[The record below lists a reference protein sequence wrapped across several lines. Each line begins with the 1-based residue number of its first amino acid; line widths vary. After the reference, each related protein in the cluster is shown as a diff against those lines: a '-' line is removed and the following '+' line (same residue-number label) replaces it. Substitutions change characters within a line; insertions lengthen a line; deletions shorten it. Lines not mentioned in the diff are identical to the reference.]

1 MDIDRIVE
9 EWKLLYELGIAISL
23 TTDLKKLLHVVLTA
37 VTIGDGLGF
46 NRAAIFLYNR
56 PNNTMDGV
64 LGVAPDSIQEAT
76 TIWNSLR
83 NLDIRGRMA
92 SWLLN
97 EINIEAQLNSN
108 FNKTISKSRISL
120 QKDTIFKNINQK
132 QAFVFDASNLGGD
145 DQILRELNFEQFAF
159 APLISREQPIGAIVA
174 DNFYNKR
181 PIEQDDITTLFL
193 FANQSAIAIENLMS
207 IETYKNMSKRL
218 IEEQQNLI
226 HQKHIFN
233 LGRAVADITHEIK
246 NALIGAIGFLDRARK
261 ISADSNPQVYQYLE
275 IVKKELDRV
284 YNLTLDI
291 NRYAKGQNR
300 SVKKL
305 FDLEKLILDTIEAIK
320 NINSSNIQFITD
332 LSEFAKYLYGD
343 PDQIKQVLINLIK
356 NSTEAIANKKDG
368 LIKISTYKEDKFI
381 VITVEDNGGGIDIKF
396 LPYVFKPFYSTK
408 THGTG
413 LGLSIVR
420 EIVQEHNGV
429 ISLDNFVGKG
439 AKFIIKIPNL
449 VEEEKNEKKDNGS
462 G

>member
-1 MDIDRIVE
+1 MDRDRIVE
-9 EWKLLYELGIAISL
+9 ELKLLYELGIAISL
-23 TTDLKKLLHVVLTA
+23 TTELKKLLHVVLTA

-56 PNNTMDGV
+56 PNNVIDGV
-64 LGVAPDSIQEAT
+64 LGVAPDSIQEASV
-76 TIWNSLR
+76 IWNNLK
-83 NLDIRGRMA
+83 NLDIRGKMA

-108 FNKTISKSRISL
+108 FNKNISKVRINIE
-120 QKDTIFKNINQK
+120 KDTIFKNINHK
-132 QAFVFDASNLGGD
+132 QAFIFDSNNLGKD
-145 DQILRELNFEQFAF
+145 DDILRELNFEQFAF

-181 PIEQDDITTLFL
+181 PIKQDDINTLFL
-193 FANQSAIAIENLMS
+193 FANQSAIAIENLMG

-246 NALIGAIGFLDRARK
+246 NALIGAIGFVERAKK
-261 ISADSNPQVYQYLE
+261 ISDSTSQTYQYLE

-291 NRYAKGQNR
+291 NRYSKGQNK
-300 SVKKL
+300 SIKTQ
-305 FDLEKLILDTIEAIK
+305 FDLEKLILGTTETIKSID
-320 NINSSNIQFITD
+320 SNKIEFVLS
-332 LSEFAKYLYGD
+332 LSEFAKYLFAD
-343 PDQIKQVLINLIK
+343 SDQIKQVLINLIK

-368 LIKISTYKEDKFI
+368 IIKVSTFKEDKFI
-381 VITVEDNGGGIDIKF
+381 VITVEDNGGGIDTKF

-408 THGTG
+408 SHGTG

-439 AKFIIKIPNL
+439 VKFIIKIPNIA
-449 VEEEKNEKKDNGS
+449 EEEKDEKKDNGS
-462 G
+462 

>member
-1 MDIDRIVE
+1 MDKDKIVE
-9 EWKLLYELGIAISL
+9 EWKLLYELGTAISL
-23 TTDLKKLLHVVLTA
+23 TTELKKLFHVVLTA

-56 PNNTMDGV
+56 PNNTIDGI
-64 LGVAPDSIQEAT
+64 LGVAPDSIQEAAV
-76 TIWNSLR
+76 IWDTLK
-83 NLDIRGRMA
+83 NLDIRGKMA
-92 SWLLN
+92 SWLVN
-97 EINIEAQLNSN
+97 EINIEAQLKSN
-108 FNKTISKSRISL
+108 FNKIISQYRINIE
-120 QKDTIFKNINQK
+120 KETIFKNIFQK
-132 QAFVFDASNLGGD
+132 QAFIATSNDLGSD
-145 DQILRELNFEQFAF
+145 DTILKELKFEVFAF
-159 APLISREQPIGAIVA
+159 SPLISREQPIGAIIA

-181 PIEQDDITTLFL
+181 PITQDDINTLFL
-193 FANQSAIAIENLMS
+193 FSNQSAIAIENLMGV
-207 IETYKNMSKRL
+207 ETYKNMSKRL
-218 IEEQQNLI
+218 IEEQQNII

-246 NALIGAIGFLDRARK
+246 NALIGAIGFVERAK
-261 ISADSNPQVYQYLE
+261 KLSETNHQVYKYLE

-284 YNLTLDI
+284 YNLALDI
-291 NRYAKGQNR
+291 NRYSKGQNR

-305 FDLEKLILDTIEAIK
+305 FNLEQLILDTIETLK
-320 NINSSNIQFITD
+320 TINSQNIKFETH

-356 NSTEAIANKKDG
+356 NSLEAIANKNDG

-381 VITVEDNGGGIDIKF
+381 VISVEDNGGGIDVKF

-408 THGTG
+408 SHGTG

-429 ISLDNFVGKG
+429 INLNNFVGKG
-439 AKFIIKIPNL
+439 VTFIIKIPHL
-449 VEEEKNEKKDNGS
+449 IQEEVHEKKDNGS

>member
-1 MDIDRIVE
+1 MDKDRIVE

-23 TTDLKKLLHVVLTA
+23 TTELKRLLHVVLTA

-56 PNNTMDGV
+56 PNNTIDGV

-76 TIWNSLR
+76 TIWNNLK
-83 NLDIRGRMA
+83 NLDIRGKMA

-97 EINIEAQLNSN
+97 EINIEAQSSSN
-108 FNKTISKSRISL
+108 FNKSISQFRVNL
-120 QKDTIFKNINQK
+120 GKDTVFKNINQK
-132 QAFVFDASNLGGD
+132 QAFIFDLSNLGSD
-145 DQILRELNFEQFAF
+145 DEIFRELQFEQFAF
-159 APLISREQPIGAIVA
+159 APLISREQPIGVIVA

-181 PIEQDDITTLFL
+181 PITQDDINTLFL
-193 FANQSAIAIENLMS
+193 FSNQSAIAIENLMS
-207 IETYKNMSKRL
+207 IETYKNISKRL

-246 NALIGAIGFLDRARK
+246 NALIGAIGFLERARK
-261 ISADSNPQVYQYLE
+261 ISDSDSQASKYLD

-291 NRYAKGQNR
+291 NRYAKGQNK
-300 SVKKL
+300 SVKKQ
-305 FDLEKLILDTIEAIK
+305 FDLEKLILETIETVRSINSP
-320 NINSSNIQFITD
+320 NINFVTD
-332 LSEFAKYLYGD
+332 LSEFARYLYGD

-368 LIKISTYKEDKFI
+368 SVKISTYKEDKFI

-408 THGTG
+408 SHGTG

-429 ISLDNFVGKG
+429 ISLDNFVGVG
-439 AKFIIKIPNL
+439 AKFIIKIPNIM
-449 VEEEKNEKKDNGS
+449 EEEKNEKKDNG

>member
-1 MDIDRIVE
+1 MDKDKIVE
-9 EWKLLYELGIAISL
+9 EWKLLYELGTAISL
-23 TTDLKKLLHVVLTA
+23 TTELKKLFHVVLTA

-56 PNNTMDGV
+56 PNNTIDGI

-76 TIWNSLR
+76 IIWDTLK
-83 NLDIRGRMA
+83 NLDIRGKMA
-92 SWLLN
+92 SWLIN

-108 FNKTISKSRISL
+108 FNKIISQFRINIE
-120 QKDTIFKNINQK
+120 KDTIFKNIYQK
-132 QAFVFDASNLGGD
+132 EAFIFNSNNLGSD
-145 DQILRELNFEQFAF
+145 DKIFKELNFEEFAF

-181 PIEQDDITTLFL
+181 PITQDDISTLFL
-193 FANQSAIAIENLMS
+193 FSNQSAIAIENLMGV
-207 IETYKNMSKRL
+207 ETYKNMSKRL

-246 NALIGAIGFLDRARK
+246 NALIGAIGFVERAK
-261 ISADSNPQVYQYLE
+261 KLSDTNQQTYKYLE

-291 NRYAKGQNR
+291 NRYSKGQNR
-300 SVKKL
+300 SVKKQ
-305 FDLEKLILDTIEAIK
+305 FDLEKLILDTVETLKTIDSKNQNIK
-320 NINSSNIQFITD
+320 FETS

-343 PDQIKQVLINLIK
+343 PDQIKQVLINLTK
-356 NSTEAIANKKDG
+356 NSMEAISNKKDG

-381 VITVEDNGGGIDIKF
+381 VISVEDNGGGIDVKF

-408 THGTG
+408 SHGTG

-429 ISLDNFVGKG
+429 INLNNFVGKG
-439 AKFIIKIPNL
+439 AKFIIKIPNIT
-449 VEEEKNEKKDNGS
+449 EEEKDEKKDNG

>member
-1 MDIDRIVE
+1 MDKDKIVE
-9 EWKLLYELGIAISL
+9 EWKLLYELGTAISL
-23 TTDLKKLLHVVLTA
+23 TTELKKLFHVVLTA

-56 PNNTMDGV
+56 PNNTIDGI

-76 TIWNSLR
+76 VIWDTLK
-83 NLDIRGRMA
+83 NLDIRGKMA
-92 SWLLN
+92 SWLVN

-108 FNKTISKSRISL
+108 FNKIISQFRINL
-120 QKDTIFKNINQK
+120 EKDTIFKNIYQK
-132 QAFVFDASNLGGD
+132 EAFIFNSNNLGSD
-145 DQILRELNFEQFAF
+145 DKIFKELNFEEFAF

-181 PIEQDDITTLFL
+181 PITQDDISTLFL
-193 FANQSAIAIENLMS
+193 FSNQSAIAIENLMGV
-207 IETYKNMSKRL
+207 ETYKNMSKRL

-246 NALIGAIGFLDRARK
+246 NALIGAIGFVERAK
-261 ISADSNPQVYQYLE
+261 KLSDTNQQTYKYLE

-291 NRYAKGQNR
+291 NRYSKGQNR
-300 SVKKL
+300 SVKKQ
-305 FDLEKLILDTIEAIK
+305 FDLEKLILDTVETLKTIDSKNQNIK
-320 NINSSNIQFITD
+320 FETS

-343 PDQIKQVLINLIK
+343 PDQIKQVLINLTK
-356 NSTEAIANKKDG
+356 NSMEAISNKKDG

-381 VITVEDNGGGIDIKF
+381 VISVEDNGGGIDVKF

-408 THGTG
+408 SHGTG

-429 ISLDNFVGKG
+429 INLNNFVGKG
-439 AKFIIKIPNL
+439 AKFIIKIPNIT
-449 VEEEKNEKKDNGS
+449 EEEKDEKKDNG